1 MTKVRL
7 GQAEAGNADI
17 ARAKAGDANVEA
29 RYAGYGVKP

>member
-17 ARAKAGDANVEA
+17 ARAVAGDSAVVA
-29 RYAGYGVKP
+29 RYERYGVKP